1 MVQPAFVMLQSSN
14 IEIFLQHKQTERET
28 SPSFSTTLSRFVHC
42 TSCEIKVNSQI
53 FGNHY
58 CDSLE

>member
-14 IEIFLQHKQTERET
+14 IEIFLQHKQTEHRL
-28 SPSFSTTLSRFVHC
+28 PSQQLCLGLC
-42 TSCEIKVNSQI
+42 TCEIKVNSKI

>member
-28 SPSFSTTLSRFVHC
+28 SPSFSTTLSSLC